1 VAMEDCEVA
10 IRTKSAIISKV
21 VIIPKVAIPVI
32 TEWQQSRLGK
42 HLYPRC

>member
-21 VIIPKVAIPVI
+21 VIIPKVV
-32 TEWQQSRLGK
+32 SGSNLGLVNTYIRDAK
-42 HLYPRC
+42 